1 MDPIR
6 KSLLLFCGLCALAF
20 AATALMAQRTD
31 NNNPPGDIK
40 PAQAASPAANPTAPT
55 NNGRNV
61 IDRPRGVVQEETGL
75 QGDRRRAENPRQS
88 ARGERGDREANL
100 NRQLAACLLTKN
112 KGEVELG
119 KYAESR
125 AKNNDVKEFAAQMIN
140 DHSEI
145 VAKLERIVGSDMP
158 SDRRSEIAKEI
169 DEQCLESLKKELG
182 DKSAGEFDA
191 CYIGSQIAG
200 HMQMTAALKVLSK
213 HATGEL
219 RDVITEAQPTV
230 DKHLKHAKELMDKL
244 EKSDHN
250 AQASKDRSESKR

>member
-6 KSLLLFCGLCALAF
+6 KSLLLLCGLSAIAF
-20 AATALMAQRTD
+20 AATALRAQRTD
-31 NNNPPGDIK
+31 NNPPGDIK
-40 PAQAASPAANPTAPT
+40 PAQSASPAANPAAPT

-61 IDRPRGVVQEETGL
+61 IDRPRGAVQENVGVPN
-75 QGDRRRAENPRQS
+75 DRRRADGNQRQI
-88 ARGERGDREANL
+88 ARGERGDREENL

-119 KYAESR
+119 KYVEGR
-125 AKNNDVKEFAAQMIN
+125 AKDSEVKEFAAQMVN
-140 DHSEI
+140 DHSEV

-191 CYIGSQIAG
+191 CYVGSQIAG
-200 HMQMTAALKVLSK
+200 HMQMAAALKVLSK

-230 DKHLKHAKELMDKL
+230 DKHLKHAKELMNKL
-244 EKSDHN
+244 EKSDQN
-250 AQASKDRSESKR
+250 AQASKDRSETNR